1 MTAGEVLEEVQ
12 RLGRVCML
20 ETRGS
25 SRKPLLHPE
34 MAIYESVDRGRY
46 KEMAAPQD
54 EVKGRGD
61 SPWDGRGQLCV
72 ERAA

>member
-1 MTAGEVLEEVQ
+1 MTGFSLELQGAGAAEGAVTAGEVLEEVQ

-34 MAIYESVDRGRY
+34 MA
-46 KEMAAPQD
+46 
-54 EVKGRGD
+54 
-61 SPWDGRGQLCV
+61 GQW
-72 ERAA
+72 